1 MPNWVT
7 CKFQHIS
14 DMKIFRNVVIN
25 PETNQIDF
33 NILLPMPETLDISCP
48 QYGELPEGFVL
59 PDIKN
64 STLDSFLQECLDKGA
79 SASIALAHY
88 NRQKFG
94 FPDWYDW
101 RINHWGTKWN
111 AVCEEEDAAMDGL
124 PEFRTA
130 WNMPE
135 GWLRTLAKHVDFTLL
150 YADED
155 MGNNCGR
162 VKAFHGEM
170 AVEMPEYG
178 AESIALAYYVRYGDN
193 GKEFLTECSM
203 KIPNNENYQN
213 AVQNYNDYINRNL
226 K

>member
-7 CKFQHIS
+7 CKFKHIS
-14 DMKIFRNVVIN
+14 DMKIFRNVAIN
-25 PETNQIDF
+25 PKTNQIDF
-33 NILLPMPETLDISCP
+33 NILVPMPETLNISCP
-48 QYGELPEGFVL
+48 VYGKLPEGCIL

-64 STLDSFLQECLDKGA
+64 SLLDCFLQECLDKGV

-94 FPDWYDW
+94 FPDWYNW

-111 AVCEEEDAAMDGL
+111 AVCEEEEAPVDGL

-130 WNMPE
+130 WGMPE
-135 GWLRTLAKHVDFTLL
+135 GWLRTLAKYVDFTLL

-162 VKAFHGEM
+162 VNALHGEF

-178 AESIALAYYVRYGDN
+178 AESIALAYYIHYGDD
-193 GKEFLTECSM
+193 GKEFLIECST
-203 KIPNNENYQN
+203 KVPDNENYQN
-213 AVQNYNDYINRNL
+213 AVLNYNNYINNWE
-226 K
+226 

>member
-25 PETNQIDF
+25 PKTNQIDF
-33 NILLPMPETLDISCP
+33 NILLPMPETLDISSP

-64 STLDSFLQECLDKGA
+64 STLDSFLQECLDKGT

-94 FPDWYDW
+94 FPDWYNW

-111 AVCEEEDAAMDGL
+111 ALCEEDAAVDGL

-130 WNMPE
+130 WNIPE

-170 AVEMPEYG
+170 AIEMPEYG

-193 GKEFLTECSM
+193 GKEFLTECST
-203 KIPNNENYQN
+203 KVPNNENYQN